1 MCGITGFIGDK
12 KFLPDPIQIKKC
24 LDLMKRRGPDNANHI
39 TVNKESYSFTF
50 LHSRLSIIDPYE
62 RSNQPMQ
69 DNEGLLCFVGE
80 IYNYVELRSLCKK
93 KGIKFKTKSD
103 TEVLLKILNLYQED
117 GIRLLDGDWAFCYYN
132 KKFDKILI
140 SKDRFSVKPLFYKN
154 TKNGF
159 YFSTN
164 IIHLFSLSG
173 EKGRLEYDRIK
184 NYLSFGFR
192 GTELNPNTFFQGVK
206 KFPSGCYSKFVRGK
220 KRYEA
225 YYWTLSVDID
235 EKITYEDA
243 VEKVK
248 EVFQDSVKLRLRGDS
263 KIGCLLSAGIDSS
276 SIAGIAKK
284 KFNHDLVYVSYR
296 PSNKNYDESNLI
308 DHNKKHLDANHTYV
322 TISGKNNS
330 EECEKII
337 KDAAL
342 PMNAPSDFLYHRL
355 CVELKTKGCKVL
367 LTGSA
372 GDDFFA
378 GNYSDHLNYLVSIYD
393 TPDFP
398 EAYAYWEK
406 KIKPLVRSNE
416 LKNFDS
422 YLNKSKIDPNF
433 SWTEKQLVNEY
444 LNFDIP
450 KIDTSYMPTYSSDFF
465 RNKLLKNIFDETV
478 PAHCMT
484 NDHIA
489 MYNSLESRF
498 PFLSHKL
505 YELVCALPSKHFI
518 RKAITKSVLRDAV
531 KDFLPQEILA
541 SRNKV
546 GFYMDFKDI
555 FKFEINKFEEILF
568 QNNEFNKYIKTHKIR
583 KILTKEQTNTA
594 ELILVFSLFN
604 LSILFQQFD

>member
-1 MCGITGFIGDK
+1 
-12 KFLPDPIQIKKC
+12 
-24 LDLMKRRGPDNANHI
+24 
-39 TVNKESYSFTF
+39 
-50 LHSRLSIIDPYE
+50 
-62 RSNQPMQ
+62 
-69 DNEGLLCFVGE
+69 
-80 IYNYVELRSLCKK
+80 
-93 KGIKFKTKSD
+93 
-103 TEVLLKILNLYQED
+103 
-117 GIRLLDGDWAFCYYN
+117 
-132 KKFDKILI
+132 
-140 SKDRFSVKPLFYKN
+140 
-154 TKNGF
+154 
-159 YFSTN
+159 
-164 IIHLFSLSG
+164 
-173 EKGRLEYDRIK
+173 
-184 NYLSFGFR
+184 
-192 GTELNPNTFFQGVK
+192 
-206 KFPSGCYSKFVRGK
+206 
-220 KRYEA
+220 
-225 YYWTLSVDID
+225 
-235 EKITYEDA
+235 
-243 VEKVK
+243 
-248 EVFQDSVKLRLRGDS
+248 
-263 KIGCLLSAGIDSS
+263 
-276 SIAGIAKK
+276 
-284 KFNHDLVYVSYR
+284 
-296 PSNKNYDESNLI
+296 
-308 DHNKKHLDANHTYV
+308 
-322 TISGKNNS
+322 
-330 EECEKII
+330 
-337 KDAAL
+337 
-342 PMNAPSDFLYHRL
+342 MNAPSDFLYHRL

-378 GNYSDHLNYLVSIYD
+378 GNYADHLNYLVSIYD

-433 SWTEKQLVNEY
+433 SWTEKLLVNEY

-594 ELILVFSLFN
+594 EQKLVFSLFN